1 MKLYYKGKHITQNE
15 IAKAIGCTI
24 TTLRKNISD
33 AYYLGNKSIVIEGTR
48 YEFDADEYECAAV
61 NLEEKVYKLGTN
73 IKLLLQYRNG
83 VLIKTVSL

>member
-1 MKLYYKGKHITQNE
+1 MKLYHHGKHITQNE
-15 IAKAIGCTI
+15 IAKSIGCTI

-48 YEFDADEYECAAV
+48 YEFDADEYECAEV

-83 VLIKTVSL
+83 ELIKTISL

>member
-1 MKLYYKGKHITQNE
+1 MKLYHHGKHITQNE

-61 NLEEKVYKLGTN
+61 NLEEKFTN
-73 IKLLLQYRNG
+73 WE
-83 VLIKTVSL
+83 LILSCFFNTGMVC